1 MTETKTTSDG
11 YAHGMVLG
19 AFVVAYAAT
28 VVAIAWLV
36 LPRLLTLVTTSPA
49 LRWAAVGL
57 AAGAAP
63 AAVLAGWVLTRQY
76 RDVS

>member
-1 MTETKTTSDG
+1 MTETRSVSDG

>member
-1 MTETKTTSDG
+1 MSETNSVTDG
-11 YAHGMVLG
+11 YEHGMVLG

-36 LPRLLTLVTTSPA
+36 LPRLLTVVTTSPA
-49 LRWAAVGL
+49 LRWAVVGL

-63 AAVLAGWVLTRQY
+63 AAVLGGWVYARQY
-76 RDVS
+76 RNVS